1 MSASTAK
8 VQLTSNKSE
17 RIQAPTVVLYDSPR
31 AIEGK
36 ATAKS
41 TRSKIMF
48 VITSIERWRQL
59 REELLNKTIKKKLSK
74 GVKTERRARE
84 VFSIARNT
92 QASVRFYRWIFS
104 NQLKSR
110 QHSGTISILFKCG
123 VRRILFRRNLRQCT
137 TVP

>member
-1 MSASTAK
+1 MAK

-17 RIQAPTVVLYDSPR
+17 RTQAPTVVLYDSPR

-41 TRSKIMF
+41 ARSKTMF
-48 VITSIERWRQL
+48 VMTSVERWRQL

-84 VFSIARNT
+84 VFSIALNT
-92 QASVRFYRWIFS
+92 QAQVCFYRWVFS
-104 NQLKSR
+104 N
-110 QHSGTISILFKCG
+110 
-123 VRRILFRRNLRQCT
+123 
-137 TVP
+137 